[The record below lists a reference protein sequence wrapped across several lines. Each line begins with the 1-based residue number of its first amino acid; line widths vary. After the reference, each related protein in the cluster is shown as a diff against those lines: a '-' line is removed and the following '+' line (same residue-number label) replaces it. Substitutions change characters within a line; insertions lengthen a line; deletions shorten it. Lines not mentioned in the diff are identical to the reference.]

1 MGHGRPTSVGL
12 HLLSGLVGPDAPGM
26 NRPHLRI
33 AGTRRRSTTPPPIE
47 TDAMQASVTSN
58 VTLNLTPG
66 HSLGG
71 MYANSKAK

>member
-1 MGHGRPTSVGL
+1 MED
-12 HLLSGLVGPDAPGM
+12 DAI
-26 NRPHLRI
+26 R
-33 AGTRRRSTTPPPIE
+33 AG
-47 TDAMQASVTSN
+47 ATSN

>member
-1 MGHGRPTSVGL
+1 MGHGRASSVGL

-33 AGTRRRSTTPPPIE
+33 AGTRRRSTTPPPME

>member
-1 MGHGRPTSVGL
+1 
-12 HLLSGLVGPDAPGM
+12 M

-33 AGTRRRSTTPPPIE
+33 AGTRRRSTTPPPME
-47 TDAMQASVTSN
+47 DDAMQASVTSN

>member
-1 MGHGRPTSVGL
+1 M
-12 HLLSGLVGPDAPGM
+12 D
-26 NRPHLRI
+26 RPHLRV

-66 HSLGG
+66 YSLGG

>member
-1 MGHGRPTSVGL
+1 
-12 HLLSGLVGPDAPGM
+12 
-26 NRPHLRI
+26 
-33 AGTRRRSTTPPPIE
+33 
-47 TDAMQASVTSN
+47 MQAGASTG